1 MRTLIRLVRTLIL
14 LLVLALLAGAWW
26 WLQDEALRVPALAG
40 HSEDSSLKVAGLR
53 RHYLLY
59 VPPGVS
65 EGAPLLVVL
74 HGSRGDGAQMR
85 RISGYG
91 FDRLAAQEG
100 FLVAYPDGF
109 EGHWN
114 DCRKAASYSARLRDV
129 DDVAFLRALVARLAQ
144 EYRVDS
150 QRVYVAGYSNGG
162 QMAFRLAAEAPGLPA
177 AIAAVAASLPTTEN
191 DACRPGE
198 RPTAALLINGTR
210 DPINP
215 YLGGKVSL
223 FGFGD
228 RGAVRSTLDS
238 ARWWAGLNGI
248 AAPPDVAP
256 LTRPARSGPS
266 ASAGRKTA
274 IRRWSCSACM
284 AAVTCWRSRTIAS
297 RGFSARATRN
307 WTRQRKSGASSAS
320 CRAEAQTSKTNS
332 GRNPPFSWG

>member
-26 WLQDEALRVPALAG
+26 WLQDEALRPPALAG

-129 DDVAFLRALVARLAQ
+129 DDVAFLRALVARPAQ
-144 EYRVDS
+144 EYRVDL

-177 AIAAVAASLPTTEN
+177 AIATVAASLPTTEN
-191 DACRPGE
+191 DACRPVE

-256 LTRPARSGPS
+256 LTRPGP
-266 ASAGRKTA
+266 
-274 IRRWSCSACM
+274 
-284 AAVTCWRSRTIAS
+284 V
-297 RGFSARATRN
+297 
-307 WTRQRKSGASSAS
+307 WTERQRWQEDGHPPVELLSVHGGGHVLAQPDYRFPRILGKSDPELDAP
-320 CRAEAQTSKTNS
+320 AEIW
-332 GRNPPFSWG
+332 RFFSQLPR

>member
-1 MRTLIRLVRTLIL
+1 
-14 LLVLALLAGAWW
+14 
-26 WLQDEALRVPALAG
+26 
-40 HSEDSSLKVAGLR
+40 
-53 RHYLLY
+53 
-59 VPPGVS
+59 
-65 EGAPLLVVL
+65 
-74 HGSRGDGAQMR
+74 MR

-144 EYRVDS
+144 EYRVDP

-177 AIAAVAASLPTTEN
+177 AIAAVAASLPTTGN
-191 DACRPGE
+191 DACRPVE

-256 LTRPARSGPS
+256 LTRPGP
-266 ASAGRKTA
+266 
-274 IRRWSCSACM
+274 
-284 AAVTCWRSRTIAS
+284 V
-297 RGFSARATRN
+297 
-307 WTRQRKSGASSAS
+307 WTERQRWQEDGHPPVELLSVHGGGHVLAQPDYRFPRILGKSDPELDAPVEIW
-320 CRAEAQTSKTNS
+320 RF
-332 GRNPPFSWG
+332 FSQLPR

>member
-26 WLQDEALRVPALAG
+26 WLQDEALRPPALAG

-74 HGSRGDGAQMR
+74 HGSWGDGAQMR

-144 EYRVDS
+144 EYRVDP

-177 AIAAVAASLPTTEN
+177 AIATVAASLPTTEN
-191 DACRPGE
+191 DACRPVE

-256 LTRPARSGPS
+256 LTRPGP
-266 ASAGRKTA
+266 
-274 IRRWSCSACM
+274 
-284 AAVTCWRSRTIAS
+284 V
-297 RGFSARATRN
+297 
-307 WTRQRKSGASSAS
+307 WTERQRWQEDGHPPVELLSVHGGGHVLAQPDYRFPRILGKSDPELDAP
-320 CRAEAQTSKTNS
+320 AEIW
-332 GRNPPFSWG
+332 RFFSQLPR

>member
-1 MRTLIRLVRTLIL
+1 M
-14 LLVLALLAGAWW
+14 
-26 WLQDEALRVPALAG
+26 
-40 HSEDSSLKVAGLR
+40 
-53 RHYLLY
+53 
-59 VPPGVS
+59 
-65 EGAPLLVVL
+65 LVVL

-144 EYRVDS
+144 EYRVDP

-177 AIAAVAASLPTTEN
+177 AIATVAASLPTTEN
-191 DACRPGE
+191 DACRPVE

-256 LTRPARSGPS
+256 LTRPGP
-266 ASAGRKTA
+266 
-274 IRRWSCSACM
+274 
-284 AAVTCWRSRTIAS
+284 V
-297 RGFSARATRN
+297 
-307 WTRQRKSGASSAS
+307 WTERQRWQEDGHPPVELLSVHGGGHVLAQPDYRFPRILGKSDPELDAPAKSGASSAS

-332 GRNPPFSWG
+332 GRNPPLSWG